1 MRERFFDFEVLPH
14 WWCCV
19 FGTMPEDKQISEE
32 IKNTF
37 VVVTSDDRISRDLLL
52 QYLRENGFVQMGYN
66 IKHYDLSIANGV
78 YQAFTPEQLKVLN
91 DVIINPGSQWL
102 SKEHMRIAP
111 LAKRKLQCVYEDL
124 MDDGGGSLK
133 EIEANL
139 GLNILESS
147 VPFDKEDLTSTDKQD
162 IIHYCKQDVYAAMV
176 YFDKIVK
183 SYSDTKLIV
192 GKRFGIDEK
201 VCYAST
207 NAKMVA
213 LALGAKR
220 ANFGDEDRV
229 DIVLPTQ
236 IREYCYENLP
246 SKVVDRICSN
256 TESFEVQLFDN
267 TVVFGNGG
275 IHSVYSENMYVES
288 NDDYTLVNV
297 DAASYY
303 PSIMIQFKLLSRTVK
318 NPDVFKHIFD
328 ERIAI
333 KHKKNKTAEDEEIN
347 MANKLILNTTFGA
360 SGNKYLD
367 LYDPYM
373 CTSVCRVG
381 QIFLGAFANKVHKY
395 VPTAK
400 IIQTNTDGVL
410 IYLNR
415 KWMYKLEECMQE
427 WTNISNIN
435 MELEEVLKIWQRDVN
450 NYLMIELDKGKEI
463 IKCRGA
469 WLKDYIHRVGGVRVT
484 PLSAFVC
491 AKAAK
496 EWLIN
501 GKDIVESIVQN
512 TDLTDFIITCTK
524 GPTYRGVIQRLS
536 NGMELELYKANR
548 VIATTDTSLGRL
560 YKIKMYKGNLSYTQM
575 PNTPEHC
582 KTMNED
588 LSTYNF
594 ADVKKELDYMYYVY
608 RTLDL
613 LDIQWKELSG
623 NDFNITNRFEYNF

>member
-1 MRERFFDFEVLPH
+1 MKERFFDFEVFPN

-19 FGTMPEDKQISEE
+19 FGDLPEGE
-32 IKNTF
+32 ITEDIKDTF
-37 VVVTSDDRISRDLLL
+37 TVVTSDSNVCRDELLTKL
-52 QYLRENGFVQMGYN
+52 KEEGYVQMGYN
-66 IKHYDLSIANGV
+66 IKHYDLVIANGV
-78 YQAFTPEQLKVLN
+78 WQGLTPQQLRILN
-91 DVIINPGSQWL
+91 DIIINPSMQWA

-111 LAKRKLQCVYEDL
+111 MAKRKLKIVYEDL

-133 EIEANL
+133 EIEAIL

-147 VPFDKEDLTSTDKQD
+147 VPFDKENLTEFDKAD
-162 IIHYCKQDVYAAMV
+162 IIYYCKQDVYAAMI
-176 YFDKIVK
+176 YFAKIVK

-192 GKRFGIDEK
+192 GKRFGIPED

-213 LALGAKR
+213 MALNAKR
-220 ANFGDEDRV
+220 ASFADAD
-229 DIVLPTQ
+229 DIAMTLPSQ
-236 IREYCYENLP
+236 IKDYCYKNLP
-246 SKVVDRICSN
+246 SKIVDRILSN
-256 TESFEVQLFDN
+256 VDSFEVKLFDN
-267 TVVFGNGG
+267 NVVFGNGG

-288 NDDYTLVNV
+288 NSEYALVNV

-303 PSIMIQFKLLSRTVK
+303 PSEMIQFGLLSRTVR
-318 NPDVFKHIFD
+318 NPIVFKNIFD

-373 CTSVCRVG
+373 CTKVCRTG
-381 QIFLGAFANKVHKY
+381 QIFLGAFANKVFKS

-427 WTNISNIN
+427 WTALSNIN

-450 NYLMIELDKGKEI
+450 NYLMVELDKGKEVV
-463 IKCRGA
+463 KCRGA
-469 WLKDYIHRVGGVRVT
+469 WLKDYIHRTGGVRVM

-496 EWLIN
+496 DWLMY
-501 GKDIVESIVQN
+501 GKDIVQSIVNN
-512 TDLTDFIITCTK
+512 TNLTDFMMTCTK
-524 GPTYRGVIQRLS
+524 GPTYRGVIHRLA

-548 VIATTDTSLGRL
+548 VIATKDASLGRL
-560 YKIKMYKGNLSYTQM
+560 YKIKMYKGNISYTQM

-594 ADVKKELDYMYYVY
+594 SDIQKELDYMYYIY

-613 LDIQWKELSG
+613 LDIEWKELSG
-623 NDFNITNRFEYNF
+623 NNFNPTNKFEYNF